1 MTLWVRDTR
10 NCYRGGSGLC
20 FGQRQKS
27 ESEPGINP
35 MKLKDS
41 KLFRQQCYVNGQW
54 ADADGGETIEVTNP
68 VDGSVIG
75 TVPRMGTA
83 ETRRAIEAAEVAQK
97 EWRMLTGKERAAIL
111 RKWFDLMMAHQE
123 DLAILMTTEQG
134 KPIAES
140 RGEIAYAAA
149 FIEWFA
155 EESHDHPQGRPGTGR
170 GLFDGGQAGDLHTLF
185 GAGHGGTG

>member
-1 MTLWVRDTR
+1 
-10 NCYRGGSGLC
+10 
-20 FGQRQKS
+20 
-27 ESEPGINP
+27 

-75 TVPRMGTA
+75 TVPAWATA

-111 RKWFDLMMAHQE
+111 RKWFDLMMENQE

-134 KPIAES
+134 KPLPNPVARSPMRPPLSSGSPKRPSASMATPSPAIPAT
-140 RGEIAYAAA
+140 AA
-149 FIEWFA
+149 
-155 EESHDHPQGRPGTGR
+155 SS
-170 GLFDGGQAGDLHTLF
+170 
-185 GAGHGGTG
+185 